1 MDGADTA
8 RLRCSVQA
16 DGGKIQH
23 PDTLQLFQT
32 GLCIHKPTSFY
43 DQAAA
48 GPSGLALR
56 ISSRMVP
63 QKHEA
68 ACNISVRDPPFLQKR
83 GPRFVVE
90 GFFAACDQTGG
101 KPQFR
106 GGQSHV
112 FGTAEGVRNAVQKIL
127 RPENR
132 ADRGGAVKSASDRGV
147 VDDAGLF

>member
-1 MDGADTA
+1 
-8 RLRCSVQA
+8 
-16 DGGKIQH
+16 
-23 PDTLQLFQT
+23 
-32 GLCIHKPTSFY
+32 
-43 DQAAA
+43 
-48 GPSGLALR
+48 
-56 ISSRMVP
+56 MVP

-90 GFFAACDQTGG
+90 GFFATGDQTGG